1 MKNIKTMAQIQTEK
15 SKSIEQKGKPGLN
28 KEGSVIMSQ
37 RRISIDEPT
46 SEVKQD
52 PLR

>member
-1 MKNIKTMAQIQTEK
+1 MKELEIMAQIQTEK
-15 SKSIEQKGKPGLN
+15 SKSIGSNGAPALDA
-28 KEGSVIMSQ
+28 EGVTIMSK